1 MIKYKNLCSYK
12 LNLTMETKD
21 HLTRDEAREAIKILE
36 LRRDNLDSIMIG
48 ALAILIAFVS
58 VNIIMFPSLNAEF
71 VWVGILVDFLILIIA
86 VSAFFSI
93 RDIEKKANELAKE
106 HKLEKFLDAVS
117 YKDKLRDC
125 KVVATVIIIY
135 IILVLFGLLLH
146 LL

>member
-1 MIKYKNLCSYK
+1 MTTKDILA
-12 LNLTMETKD
+12 KD

-71 VWVGILVDFLILIIA
+71 GWVGILVDLLILIIA

-93 RDIEKKANELAKE
+93 RYIEKKANELAKK
-106 HKLEKFLDAVS
+106 HNLEKFLDAVS
-117 YKDKLRDC
+117 YKDKLRDY

-135 IILVLFGLLLH
+135 IIWVLFGLLLH

>member
-1 MIKYKNLCSYK
+1 MTTKDILA
-12 LNLTMETKD
+12 KD

-71 VWVGILVDFLILIIA
+71 GWVGILVDLLILIIA

-93 RDIEKKANELAKE
+93 RYIEKKANELAKK

-117 YKDKLRDC
+117 YKDKLRDY

-135 IILVLFGLLLH
+135 IIWVLFGLLLH